1 MPTKIEKDSITGTET
16 TGHEWDGIK
25 ELNNPLPRWWLYI
38 LWATIIWS
46 VVYWVLYPAWPTPG
60 GGTKGVLGWTQH
72 TQLAETMEVAKAA
85 QAGYLDRITQTD
97 IEGVRADADL
107 LNFALAGG
115 RAAFGDNCAP
125 CHGSGAQGF
134 VGYPNL
140 NDDHWLWGGNLAV
153 IDSTIRFGI
162 RSKHEDTKDS
172 EMPAFGTDGMLNE
185 GEISAVS
192 DHVLSLSGKGAASP
206 KGAVIYEENCAAC
219 HGETGQGDIEQGAPR
234 LNDQLWLYGGDKAT
248 IVETVSQSRG
258 GVMPAWVGRLDDAT
272 IKSLA
277 IYVHSL
283 GGGQ

>member
-1 MPTKIEKDSITGTET
+1 MPTKIEKDSITGTDT

-46 VVYWVLYPAWPTPG
+46 VIYWVLYPAWPTPD

-72 TQLAETMEVAKAA
+72 NQLAENMEVAKAA
-85 QAGYLDRITQTD
+85 QAGYRDRIAETD

-140 NDDHWLWGGNLAV
+140 NDDHWLWGGTLAD
-153 IDSTIRFGI
+153 IDATIRFGI
-162 RSKHEDTKDS
+162 RAKHDDTRDS

-185 GEISAVS
+185 SEISAVT
-192 DHVLSLSGKGAASP
+192 DHVLSLSGKGTSSA
-206 KGAVIYEENCAAC
+206 KGATIYEENCGAC
-219 HGETGQGDIEQGAPR
+219 HGEKGEGDITQGAPR
-234 LNDQLWLYGGDKAT
+234 LNDQLWLYGGDRAT
-248 IVETVSQSRG
+248 IVETVTQSRKG
-258 GVMPAWVGRLDDAT
+258 MMPAWVGRLDDAT